1 MGAGRGRSIHIHRPS
16 LLFTAEPSA
25 ARPRPPA
32 RPATSRRTVTLQPPY
47 PRKTLAIDRAFD
59 ERVCTCTGMSHGDL
73 FTSRPQSPCPAL
85 LLTRRPGRRPYTY
98 GPGFSWGKT
107 TGLRLHV
114 HSLQPPSRAR
124 ATDRSRRCSNP
135 RARPETYVSRPVEVR
150 CAMRVWLVGIRE
162 QAAGGSIMIGNTQLS
177 TATRPEDHANPHR
190 AIPKPGQPH
199 GFPIQQL
206 GLVC

>member
-1 MGAGRGRSIHIHRPS
+1 VCV
-16 LLFTAEPSA
+16 
-25 ARPRPPA
+25 PA
-32 RPATSRRTVTLQPPY
+32 QECHM
-47 PRKTLAIDRAFD
+47 AIYSPHAPIP
-59 ERVCTCTGMSHGDL
+59 L
-73 FTSRPQSPCPAL
+73 PCPAPDA
-85 LLTRRPGRRPYTY
+85 TPGRRPYTY
-98 GPGFSWGKT
+98 GPGFSRGKT

-114 HSLQPPSRAR
+114 HSLQPPSCAR

-135 RARPETYVSRPVEVR
+135 RARPGTYVSRPVEVR

-162 QAAGGSIMIGNTQLS
+162 QAAGGAIMIGNTQLS

-190 AIPKPGQPH
+190 AIHKPGRPH